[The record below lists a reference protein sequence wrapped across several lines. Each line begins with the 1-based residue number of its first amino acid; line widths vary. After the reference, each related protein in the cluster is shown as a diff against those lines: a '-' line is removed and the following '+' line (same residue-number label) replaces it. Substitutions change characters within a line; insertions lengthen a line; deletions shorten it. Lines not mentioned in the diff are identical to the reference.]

1 LGVLVVDVAV
11 DVGVDADGDNELFNI
26 IDCLRTLRFVT
37 LLLLFKSF
45 ILFIDV
51 DDDDEGDD
59 EQDENRV
66 PLLLL
71 PFNEV
76 GDFNV
81 KIGFSFRI
89 VVA

>member
-1 LGVLVVDVAV
+1 LVVDVAADAGV
-11 DVGVDADGDNELFNI
+11 DVDGDNELFNI
-26 IDCLRTLRFVT
+26 IDCLRTFRFET

-45 ILFIDV
+45 ILFID
-51 DDDDEGDD
+51 DEGDA
-59 EQDENRV
+59 EQDENRQ

-81 KIGFSFRI
+81 KIGLSLRI
-89 VVA
+89 VVV